1 MNLVVDARA
10 LVCLLL
16 DEPGAGRVAD
26 TLLDSERAE
35 IHAENLLEVH
45 YRLLRDGERAY
56 DVGCS
61 RILALGMNIVWELD
75 ETMLRVAAELKAF
88 RTPIA
93 LGDVIA
99 VALAVTHNSTLLT
112 TDRAELQKIREAG
125 LCEIEFVR

>member
-1 MNLVVDARA
+1 MNLVVDASA

-16 DEPGAGRVAD
+16 DEPGARRVAD
-26 TLLDSERAE
+26 FLLEASLSEM
-35 IHAENLLEVH
+35 HSVNLLEVH

-56 DVGCS
+56 EVGCS
-61 RILALGMNIVWELD
+61 RIGALGLNVVWEMD
-75 ETMLRVAAELKAF
+75 ETMMRVAAELKAF
-88 RTPIA
+88 RAPIA

-99 VALAVTHNSTLLT
+99 VALAITRKATLLT